1 MNICMVVHAYYPHD
15 ESRVHREALALQE
28 NGCQVD
34 VICLRKGNE
43 PVRGCHDGVS
53 FYRLPARRTER
64 LGLAGYILEYGKFF
78 LLAAARLLTL
88 HQEKRYRV
96 IQFHNP
102 PDPLVFAGLIPKL
115 LGAKLI
121 LDIHDLTPELYAA
134 KSRLRE
140 GHWLIQ
146 LLTLIERFSCRFA
159 DHVFTVTEAWRDQL
173 LQRGVGRGKCS
184 VLMNLPDER
193 LFKPQELES
202 PTKSVFNIV
211 YHGTLVNRYGVD
223 IAVNAVSILKDS
235 IPEIR
240 LNIIGEGEELER
252 LIRLS
257 RELSVEDRVYF
268 SKGFAPVT
276 TIPGILAEMDIG
288 IVPNRLNDFTKD
300 VLNAKLLEYV
310 AMGLPVVVSR
320 TPGVERYFDE
330 SMVSFFEPG
339 NAEELA
345 ETILLLYRDKEE
357 RARLV
362 KNAGNVLKR
371 HSWAGE
377 KKRYCGVILLLTR
390 QP

>member
-28 NGCQVD
+28 NGYQVD

-43 PVRGCHDGVS
+43 SVRGCHDGVN
-53 FYRLPARRTER
+53 FYRLPARRTEG
-64 LGLAGYILEYGKFF
+64 LGLTGYAVEYARFF
-78 LLAAARLLTL
+78 LLAAARLVTL
-88 HQEKRYRV
+88 YQEKRYGV

-121 LDIHDLTPELYAA
+121 LDIHDLTPELYVA
-134 KSRLRE
+134 KSGVKE

-146 LLTLIERFSCRFA
+146 LLMLIEQLSCLFA
-159 DHVFTVTEAWRDQL
+159 DYVFTVTEAWRDQL
-173 LQRGVGRGKCS
+173 MQRGVRQEKCS

-193 LFKPQELES
+193 LFKPRKLENS
-202 PTKSVFNIV
+202 TKEGFDVV

-223 IAVNAVSILKDS
+223 IAIKAIGILKDS

-240 LNIIGEGEELER
+240 LNIIGEGEELKK

-257 RELSVEDRVYF
+257 RELSVEDRVCF
-268 SKGFAPVT
+268 SKEFVPVSV
-276 TIPGILAEMDIG
+276 IPGMLAGMDMG
-288 IVPNRLNDFTKD
+288 VVPNRLNDFTKD
-300 VLNAKLLEYV
+300 VLNAKLLEYIAV
-310 AMGLPVVVSR
+310 GLPVAVSR

-339 NAEELA
+339 NAEALA
-345 ETILLLYRDKEE
+345 EAILLLHRNKEE

-362 KNAGNVLKR
+362 KNAGNVLDR
-371 HSWAGE
+371 HSWGGE
-377 KKRYCGVILLLTR
+377 KKHYCGVISVLTG
-390 QP
+390 